1 MKRKTTKEILADSF
15 MELSQTKP
23 ISKITIADITENCSM
38 TSPTFYRY
46 FKDKYDLIAW
56 IYVQEAQKNVDKIG
70 HDGYLWKDTLLDGL
84 HYYAENRKYM
94 VNALKHTSGRDSFI
108 NQMTEMNIGYITDEV
123 RKKNETKSI
132 PKDLTAMIKIYCY
145 GTGQYLCEWLMDSKP
160 ASCEEVAAAMKAC
173 IPEKLKPYL
182 CQ

>member
-15 MELSQTKP
+15 MELSQSKP

-38 TSPTFYRY
+38 TSPTFYRH

-56 IYVQEAQKNVDKIG
+56 IYVRMAQNNLAKIG
-70 HDGYLWKDTLLDGL
+70 QNGYLWKDTLLDGL
-84 HYYAENRKYM
+84 HYYAANRKYM

-108 NQMTEMNIGYITDEV
+108 NQMTERNIGFISEEI
-123 RKKNETKSI
+123 RKKRDDHMVPVELV
-132 PKDLTAMIKIYCY
+132 PLIKIYCY

-160 ASCEEVAAAMKAC
+160 ASCEEVAAAMEAC